1 MFGTVAIYHQP
12 VQTTILANHIKLWRA
27 VRLSILGIQ
36 ERHLYEMLETPQYLP
51 LFPLNVVLFP
61 NATLPLHVFEE
72 RYKLMV
78 QRCLDSNSSFG
89 VALIKSGV
97 EVGGTADTYSIGTS
111 ARISN
116 VAKIENGRIL
126 LNVEGESRFRIKE
139 ISQSQPYLE
148 ANVEFIAD
156 ERDLEVDPA
165 DMETLRKSV
174 TEHIRLVIGLKGG
187 WVREVRIP
195 KDPVDL
201 SYYIGTLLRS
211 NLGEKQAILEEH
223 STSLRLSK
231 ELEILQREC
240 SALRKLLYEH
250 LNSRISMS

>member
-1 MFGTVAIYHQP
+1 
-12 VQTTILANHIKLWRA
+12 
-27 VRLSILGIQ
+27 
-36 ERHLYEMLETPQYLP
+36 MLDTPQSLP
-51 LFPLNVVLFP
+51 LFPLNAVLFP

-72 RYKLMV
+72 RYRLMV

-97 EVGGTADTYSIGTS
+97 EVGGTAEPYSIGTS

-116 VAKIENGRIL
+116 VAKIENERIL
-126 LNVEGESRFRIKE
+126 LNVEGESRFRIKN

-148 ANVEFIAD
+148 ASVEFIAD
-156 ERDLEVDPA
+156 ECDSEIDPA
-165 DMETLRKSV
+165 DMNTLRQSI
-174 TEHIRLVIGLKGG
+174 TEHIRLVSRLKGG
-187 WVREVRIP
+187 WVKEARIP

-201 SYYIGTLLRS
+201 SYYIGPLLQS
-211 NLGEKQAILEEH
+211 NLAEKQAILEEH
-223 STSLRLSK
+223 SISIRLSK

-240 SALRKLLYEH
+240 SALRKLLHEH